1 MKFEFDNQKSRANKT
16 KHGIDFGDAQILW
29 DDPDFIEIPARTDDE
44 PRFMVIGRI
53 DDRIWAGVI
62 TYRRETISP
71 LIARVGNDSCN
82 KRLRHSTNRSQAL
95 CQRT

>member
-1 MKFEFDNQKSRANKT
+1 MKFEFDNQKSRATKT
-16 KHGIDFGDAQILW
+16 KHGIVFGDAKILW

-62 TYRRETISP
+62 TYRRETIR
-71 LIARVGNDSCN
+71 LISVRPASRKEVEIYEG
-82 KRLRHSTNRSQAL
+82 KGV
-95 CQRT
+95 